1 MPEIK
6 ELDENKGLILKAY
19 EFESERNKQYQ
30 IRKKMQVLKDLCIPN
45 AEGYESVLNA
55 AKTPVELER
64 IHRSILDKHL

>member
-6 ELDENKGLILKAY
+6 EWDENKGIILKAY

-30 IRKKMQVLKDLCIPN
+30 IRKKLQVLKDLCIP
-45 AEGYESVLNA
+45 AKKYEDALNA

-64 IHRSILDKHL
+64 IHRSILDKYL